1 MTDKIPVK
9 QIINLLFQYLS
20 PICTEHGFKPIKS
33 KRCFKLL
40 KNNCEFK
47 LHIIIKDYYYHE
59 IDFAFS
65 IYIRDIAEILTPCLK
80 MHPACALIKP
90 EEWDSDRPTLSIGL
104 NRFLT
109 DSSAGFCSVYTEEQL
124 LAEMPNIVKNIQQ
137 HAFSFFDNYSDLQFL
152 NKKFNI
158 DFERGLI
165 FPILTGAEIL
175 TPLVIAKLCNHP
187 NYNELVETYRPKYL
201 GLLQGGN
208 PRKEGYKAQ
217 IASVYDCLVERLKTV
232 QPLY

>member
-1 MTDKIPVK
+1 MTKIPVK
-9 QIINLLFQYLS
+9 QLINLLFLYLS
-20 PICTEHGFKPIKS
+20 PICAEHGFKSIKS

-47 LHIIIKDYYYHE
+47 IHIVIKDYYYHE
-59 IDFAFS
+59 IDFIFYIT
-65 IYIRDIAEILTPCLK
+65 IYDIAEIQIPCLK
-80 MHPACALIKP
+80 MHPACALVKP
-90 EEWDSDRPTLSIGL
+90 EAWDDRHILATSL

-109 DSSAGFCSVYTEEQL
+109 GLSAGFCSVYTEEQL
-124 LAEMPNIVKNIQQ
+124 LTEMPNIVKSIQQ

-158 DFERGLI
+158 NFERGLI
-165 FPILTGAEIL
+165 FPGLAGEEIL

-208 PRKEGYKAQ
+208 PREEGYKAQ